1 MKEQPTLT
9 TERLI
14 LRPFSL
20 ADAKE
25 LQKLIGDRTIADTMI
40 SIPHPYT
47 DKMAKDWIGKRTE
60 QYEEGKSIQ
69 FAITNKENG
78 SLIGGIGM
86 NINMAHKNA
95 EVGYWIAKPCW
106 HRGYCTEAASATVRY
121 GFEMLGLNRICAK
134 HMTRNPRSGRVMQK
148 IGMKHE
154 GHMRQAWEKWGKF
167 EDYELYAILR
177 SDFPNT
183 NSFKC

>member
-86 NINMAHKNA
+86 NIKWHIKMPKWGTGSLNP
-95 EVGYWIAKPCW
+95 VGIEAIVQKPQC
-106 HRGYCTEAASATVRY
+106 YSTVR
-121 GFEMLGLNRICAK
+121 I
-134 HMTRNPRSGRVMQK
+134 
-148 IGMKHE
+148 
-154 GHMRQAWEKWGKF
+154 
-167 EDYELYAILR
+167 
-177 SDFPNT
+177 
-183 NSFKC
+183 